1 VEGAADILQFAP
13 IQELT
18 PPCASLERRDLNYM
32 IGIGGKVKGALAVL
46 FLLASTGAAH
56 AAADGASGVSPY
68 AYQVTEFLGLPITN
82 SIVTSWI
89 FSLIII
95 LAFRAIAKK
104 PQLIPTVGQAVA
116 ETLILSVRD
125 IVEPIVGKR
134 MIKVTFP
141 LLIGYF
147 TFILIH
153 NWSGLIPGVGTFGF
167 SEHGHFNYW
176 YRPANADLN
185 MTLALA
191 LVSFAAWLYFI
202 FKYAGLK
209 VILFDLFGNKADK
222 NEVPAPLYA
231 FLFLIF
237 IVVGV
242 IETISIIFRPVS
254 LSFRLFGNMY
264 GGENLLTSMT
274 GLVSYIVPVPFY
286 FLEILI
292 GLVQALVFTM
302 LVAVYI
308 GLICNHEGG
317 EEHAH

>member
-1 VEGAADILQFAP
+1 MTGNVV
-13 IQELT
+13 
-18 PPCASLERRDLNYM
+18 
-32 IGIGGKVKGALAVL
+32 KVKGALTVL
-46 FLLASTGAAH
+46 LLCASAGATH
-56 AAADGASGVSPY
+56 GASDGDAGVSPY

-89 FSLIII
+89 FSLLVI

-104 PQLIPTVGQAVA
+104 PQLVPTVGQAVA
-116 ETLILSVRD
+116 ESLILGVRD
-125 IVEPIVGKR
+125 IVEPIVGSK

-167 SEHGHFNYW
+167 MEDGHFRYW

-222 NEVPAPLYA
+222 NEVPAPIYA

-237 IVVGV
+237 IAVGI
-242 IETISIIFRPVS
+242 IEIISIIFRPVS
-254 LSFRLFGNMY
+254 LSFRLFSNMY

-274 GLVSYIVPVPFY
+274 WLVSYIVRVPFY

>member
-1 VEGAADILQFAP
+1 MGV
-13 IQELT
+13 
-18 PPCASLERRDLNYM
+18 
-32 IGIGGKVKGALAVL
+32 KVKGALTVL
-46 FLLASTGAAH
+46 FLGASASAAH
-56 AAADGASGVSPY
+56 AAEGESSGVSPY
-68 AYQVTEFLGLPITN
+68 AYELTEFLGLPITN

-89 FSLIII
+89 FSLLVI
-95 LAFRAIAKK
+95 LVFRTIASK
-104 PQLIPTVGQAVA
+104 PKLIPSVGQAVA
-116 ETLILSVRD
+116 ESLILGVRD

-147 TFILIH
+147 TFILLH

-167 SEHGHFNYW
+167 TEHGHFNYW

-202 FKYAGLK
+202 FKYAGPK
-209 VILFDLFGNKADK
+209 AILYDLFGNKAEKD
-222 NEVPAPLYA
+222 EVPAPIYA

-237 IVVGV
+237 IAVGI
-242 IETISIIFRPVS
+242 IEIISIIFRPVS

-308 GLICNHEGG
+308 GLICNHDGG